1 MATIVH
7 TMINL
12 MQLYNT
18 HFSPKDSEHL
28 FHAVIVLFCAMSS
41 SLKIDFA
48 PFIKLIQETLKE
60 MKRQSTEFSKQ
71 IEETTKINLV
81 DLFKYNLEVSTKHAE
96 GDNEDGDDEGPLQT
110 FGFFDGAAGVGQPG
124 RGGGSRA
131 SGSTGWT
138 AAELE
143 RNGRNQMGERGN
155 LYVQKRDE
163 PSMAREYENRC
174 GIIDIG
180 MLMHEFD
187 TDRLAIEADWI
198 EWLKKT
204 SYQLLKQSP
213 NPVIFACSIVA
224 EVFNSLA

>member
-1 MATIVH
+1 
-7 TMINL
+7 
-12 MQLYNT
+12 
-18 HFSPKDSEHL
+18 
-28 FHAVIVLFCAMSS
+28 
-41 SLKIDFA
+41 
-48 PFIKLIQETLKE
+48 
-60 MKRQSTEFSKQ
+60 
-71 IEETTKINLV
+71 
-81 DLFKYNLEVSTKHAE
+81 
-96 GDNEDGDDEGPLQT
+96 
-110 FGFFDGAAGVGQPG
+110 
-124 RGGGSRA
+124 
-131 SGSTGWT
+131 
-138 AAELE
+138 
-143 RNGRNQMGERGN
+143 MGERGN

-213 NPVIFACSIVA
+213 DPVIFACSIVA